1 MRTSTPRS
9 FPRKR
14 ESSFF
19 NQIRWLCES
28 WLPAYAGMS
37 GVWARA
43 FVNDGGKSA
52 NRVAPKYSIQDDCR
66 GGPVIRRAGRD
77 WHMPREQLDLFGEEP
92 EFSDEDYKPVTY
104 SSDPEEVRRELNR
117 LLDEAR
123 SAKVFPWEPRKVG
136 LYRTIFPQMAN
147 WLPKDEAEQL
157 CFAFEEEMRR
167 LEAA

>member
-1 MRTSTPRS
+1 
-9 FPRKR
+9 
-14 ESSFF
+14 
-19 NQIRWLCES
+19 
-28 WLPAYAGMS
+28 
-37 GVWARA
+37 
-43 FVNDGGKSA
+43 
-52 NRVAPKYSIQDDCR
+52 
-66 GGPVIRRAGRD
+66 
-77 WHMPREQLDLFGEEP
+77 MPREQLDLFGEEP